1 MERRQSRICE
11 LRDVPSARR
20 PGSLSL
26 EMLVI
31 EGVDGRILR
40 GANKISQVTPDIQK
54 IKIAAGQAVHI

>member
-1 MERRQSRICE
+1 
-11 LRDVPSARR
+11 
-20 PGSLSL
+20 
-26 EMLVI
+26 MLVI